1 MPIEALTTAGC
12 VLTAMICYT
21 CGSVVRVFH
30 AQPRMAVNSRLHP
43 CWCHRVLVC
52 RAWLVPGTHCT
63 SGVTSEDSH
72 ASAVIVGLHQP
83 HASVNWRSA
92 LASAVQGLS
101 HPSRTQCVRLAE
113 TRLSGPRLLQL
124 ILSLQ
129 GHRLIRCHC
138 CDAFSIGWDRWLAIN
153 QHLTLFSCS

>member
-1 MPIEALTTAGC
+1 MAPWC
-12 VLTAMICYT
+12 VSSTLN
-21 CGSVVRVFH
+21 
-30 AQPRMAVNSRLHP
+30 PRLAVNSRLHP
-43 CWCHRVLVC
+43 GWCHRVLVC

-113 TRLSGPRLLQL
+113 ARLSGPRLLQRCF
-124 ILSLQ
+124 SLK
-129 GHRLIRCHC
+129 GHRLIVSSL
-138 CDAFSIGWDRWLAIN
+138 CDSLLIGWFGELVSPIGHLSSSVVSWLKD
-153 QHLTLFSCS
+153 